1 MNGWPAA
8 GHAAVGMERF
18 RPNVV
23 LAGVEAHDE
32 DRLDVAAHCHR
43 QEAEASSSR

>member
-1 MNGWPAA
+1 MPGWPTP
-8 GHAAVGMERF
+8 GHAPVGMERF

-32 DRLDVAAHCHR
+32 DRLELQIDAGQTAP
-43 QEAEASSSR
+43 